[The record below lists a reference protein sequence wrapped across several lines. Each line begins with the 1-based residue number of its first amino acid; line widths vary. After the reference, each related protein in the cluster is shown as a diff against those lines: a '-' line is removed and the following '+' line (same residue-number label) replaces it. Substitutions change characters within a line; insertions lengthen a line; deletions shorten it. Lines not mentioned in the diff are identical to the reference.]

1 MFVFTLLSVTCQT
14 TLATLDNFA
23 LTHNVVPAN
32 TSVSSCVGTRTV
44 RALYT
49 ARSGGSRDRRERRA
63 PVPHTSSTTGS
74 ARFIDSHVS
83 FGLTC
88 TCVSCMNS
96 SSGTLARQFG
106 TKHTSLSWTTS
117 VLR

>member
-1 MFVFTLLSVTCQT
+1 MI
-14 TLATLDNFA
+14 
-23 LTHNVVPAN
+23 
-32 TSVSSCVGTRTV
+32 
-44 RALYT
+44 
-49 ARSGGSRDRRERRA
+49 SGGSRDRRERRA

-96 SSGTLARQFG
+96 SSGTLARQFR

>member
-1 MFVFTLLSVTCQT
+1 MSVNIYYICT
-14 TLATLDNFA
+14 TGRFA
-23 LTHNVVPAN
+23 LKRLFDR
-32 TSVSSCVGTRTV
+32 GG
-44 RALYT
+44 RAEPSRAGMAYLPFD
-49 ARSGGSRDRRERRA
+49 SGGSRDRRERRA